1 MEIFKS
7 RFIIMVLLL
16 VSAVSCNID
25 MNNTDYD
32 DNTIERIKSSLPDKI
47 CVFNLNEFLMKS
59 SPAVRSETG
68 SVTISPNDLDY
79 DNIKFLYVDDFC
91 YAQIPV
97 TTPGIMDSTIVRF
110 IQIEEDT
117 PMSPIGKAKTYLV
130 HRSKLDGSEPISNII
145 TIVPQP
151 KFMSEEQINAVDCF
165 DISGLNGVVFHAKTD
180 GQVGF
185 VDMAINGELV
195 GRYKVIDNMEKAVT
209 VVYLSP
215 DGPKGDVGPIP
226 LDPAICIGEKKDKP
240 FVDGEAET
248 DDGTGIKDHEDDV
261 DKDEYIFGFT
271 GGGNGYI
278 GGGGGGMPGTGNDM
292 NNPGNSGGDDY
303 DSEFVQVMLNV
314 VGQGIVEGGGYYKTG
329 DIVCCKAKPKGVNGK
344 PMSIFSHWSTQWYLG
359 IDCTSPTISF
369 TIVLLDNIS
378 LTANFYDYQ
387 PCSKGGKSDPLAI
400 MEILGTKYNGIK
412 GGQFG
417 TGRGRQHNGIDLI
430 APIGTPVYSTMDGIV
445 SYIKTGIPPQSYEDY
460 TKSGG
465 TLIQSDFN
473 TGNAVYVT
481 GEINGEEFTSCYW
494 HLSNVVVTKS
504 QEVQVGTLLGYTG
517 NTGNAWSEDSTR
529 AHLHFGIKKGDREN
543 GYYLDPEKF
552 LHASFNAEGI
562 NTEDCHNR

>member
-1 MEIFKS
+1 
-7 RFIIMVLLL
+7 MVLLL

-47 CVFNLNEFLMKS
+47 CVFNPNEFLMKS
-59 SPAVRSETG
+59 SPAVRSEAG

-195 GRYKVIDNMEKAVT
+195 GRYKVIDNIEKAVT

-215 DGPKGDVGPIP
+215 DGPKGDVGPIL
-226 LDPAICIGEKKDKP
+226 LDPAVCIGEKKDKP

-248 DDGTGIKDHEDDV
+248 DDGSGIKDHEDDV

-278 GGGGGGMPGTGNDM
+278 GGGGGGVGPGDGNTNTNTGNTGGSDL
-292 NNPGNSGGDDY
+292 NNDIFIVNIG
-303 DSEFVQVMLNV
+303 V
-314 VGQGIVEGGGYYKTG
+314 VGQGTVEGAGYYKAGET
-329 DIVCCKAKPKGVNGK
+329 IHCKAMPKDINGK
-344 PMSIFSHWSTQWYLG
+344 PLSKFVYWKTDKNYG
-359 IDCTSPTISF
+359 FDVTSPQISF
-369 TIVLLDNIS
+369 STMLVENIY
-378 LTANFYDYQ
+378 LTAVFADFL
-387 PCSKGGKSDPLAI
+387 PCSSGYRTDPLAV
-400 MEILGTKYNGIK
+400 MEILGTKNNGIA
-412 GGQFG
+412 GGQYG
-417 TGRGRQHNGIDLI
+417 NARGSFHNGIDLA
-430 APIGTPVYSTMDGIV
+430 APIGTPVYSTMKGIV
-445 SYIKTGIPPQSYEDY
+445 SDVRTGIPPGDY
-460 TKSGG
+460 DAYLESGG
-465 TLIQSDFN
+465 RLVEPNFN

-481 GEINGEEFTSCYW
+481 GEINGREHTSFYW
-494 HLSNVVVTKS
+494 HLSDVLVVKG
-504 QEVQVGTLLGYTG
+504 QEVTVGTLLGFTG
-517 NTGNAWSEDSTR
+517 VSGNASSNSC
-529 AHLHFGIKKGDREN
+529 AGPHLHYGMKGGGRWSGD
-543 GYYLDPEKF
+543 YYNPETY
-552 LHASFNAEGI
+552 LHAMFD
-562 NTEDCHNR
+562 EDGANYNDCKE